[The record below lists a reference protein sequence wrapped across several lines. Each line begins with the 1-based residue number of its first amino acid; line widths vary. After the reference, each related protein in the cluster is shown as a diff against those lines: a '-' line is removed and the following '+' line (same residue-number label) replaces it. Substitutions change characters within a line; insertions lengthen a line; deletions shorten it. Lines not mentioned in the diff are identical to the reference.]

1 MTESKF
7 KKVVVACIVGAIMLI
22 VVLVS
27 VLIYQLVSIS
37 SYVKER
43 DLLVSEIKRFETLI
57 EKNEDEEEIRK
68 TREWIEKRAREL
80 GYKYKDDIILDGND
94 IIIDGT
100 RYEDVLG
107 TNP

>member
-43 DLLVSEIKRFETLI
+43 DLLISEIVRVQQLI
-57 EKNEDEEEIRK
+57 KDNGDEEEIRK

-80 GYKYKDDIILDGND
+80 GYRYEDDIILDGND
-94 IIIDGT
+94 IIIDNT